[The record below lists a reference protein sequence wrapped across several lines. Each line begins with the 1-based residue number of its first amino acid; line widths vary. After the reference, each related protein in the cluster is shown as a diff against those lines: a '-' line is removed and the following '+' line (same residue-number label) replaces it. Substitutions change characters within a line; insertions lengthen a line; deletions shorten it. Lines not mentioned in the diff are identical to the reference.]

1 MVRLPWQI
9 TRKMFLSEDDVDA
22 LLAHLAEQV
31 RRAEPGDITP
41 RVDELII
48 RSLLFSGLRN
58 SEFCGLKLANT
69 CIGVGQSLFQ
79 VRGTPRE
86 DRDVFVPG
94 ELSDLIR
101 RFVKEIRAQ
110 CLPESASPRD
120 LSLPLALNDRGR
132 PYERTGL
139 YRRVVR
145 ILTEAGFKDRAR
157 VQLLRHTYGYLAYKR
172 SGGNLL
178 FVQRQLGHA
187 HPLVTSIYAQFVD
200 EPYAEMADW
209 LIRRGAPE
217 EAPRHKRRHK
227 RRRKRVTHSQG
238 E

>member
-9 TRKMFLSEDDVDA
+9 TRKMFLSEDDVDS
-22 LLAHLAEQV
+22 LVAHLSEKVRGAES
-31 RRAEPGDITP
+31 GDIGP

-48 RSLLFSGLRN
+48 RALLFSGLRN
-58 SEFCGLKLANT
+58 SEFCGLTLANT
-69 CIGVGQSLFQ
+69 CIGTGQSLFQ

-86 DRDVFVPG
+86 DRDVFVPR

-101 RFVKEIRAQ
+101 RFVKEIRPQ
-110 CLPESASPRD
+110 SLPEGASPRD
-120 LSLPLALNDRGR
+120 LSLPLVLNDRGR

-157 VQLLRHTYGYLAYKR
+157 VQLLRHTYGYLAYRR

-209 LIRRGAPE
+209 LVQRDGSEHSPRR
-217 EAPRHKRRHK
+217 K
-227 RRRKRVTHSQG
+227 RRRRQVAHSKG

>member
-1 MVRLPWQI
+1 MRMIRFPWQI
-9 TRKMFLSEDDVDA
+9 TRQMFLSEDEVDA
-22 LLAHLAEQV
+22 LLAHTSLRV
-31 RRAEPGDITP
+31 RQAEPEAGTE
-41 RVDELII
+41 RVDEVII

-58 SEFCGLKLANT
+58 SEFCRLTLANT
-69 CIGVGQSLFQ
+69 FTGTRKSVFQ

-86 DRDVFVPG
+86 DRDVAIPRA
-94 ELSDLIR
+94 LNDLVR
-101 RFVKEIRAQ
+101 RFVAEIRPK
-110 CLPESASPRD
+110 CLPEGASPRD
-120 LSLPLALNDRGR
+120 LALPLVLNERGR

-145 ILTEAGFKDRAR
+145 ILTEAGLQKRAS

-172 SGGNLL
+172 SCGNLL

-200 EPYAEMADW
+200 ESYSDLADGLAERLA
-209 LIRRGAPE
+209 GESA
-217 EAPRHKRRHK
+217 KRRTV
-227 RRRKRVTHSQG
+227 RRKRSTSFKG

>member
-9 TRKMFLSEDDVDA
+9 TRKMFLSEEDVDA
-22 LLAHLAEQV
+22 LLAHLSATV
-31 RRAEPGDITP
+31 RRAAPGDIAP
-41 RVDELII
+41 RIDELMI

-58 SEFCGLKLANT
+58 SEFCGLTLANT
-69 CIGVGQSLFQ
+69 CIGTGRSLFR

-101 RFVKEIRAQ
+101 RFVKEIRPQ
-110 CLPESASPRD
+110 CLPEGISPRD
-120 LSLPLALNDRGR
+120 LSQPLVLNDRGR

-145 ILTEAGFKDRAR
+145 ILIEAGFKDRAR

-200 EPYAEMADW
+200 EPYAEMADR
-209 LIRRGAPE
+209 LIRRETSAGPA
-217 EAPRHKRRHK
+217 RRK
-227 RRRKRVTHSQG
+227 ARRKRVAQSQG

>member
-1 MVRLPWQI
+1 MRMIQLPWQV
-9 TRKMFLSEDDVDA
+9 TRQMFLSEDEVDR
-22 LLAHLAEQV
+22 LLGHLSQKAQ
-31 RRAEPGDITP
+31 RAESGAITEY
-41 RVDELII
+41 VDEVIV

-58 SEFCGLKLANT
+58 SEFCRLTLADT
-69 CIGVGQSLFQ
+69 FLGTRKSVFQ

-86 DRDVFVPG
+86 DRDVVIPRR
-94 ELSDLIR
+94 LNDLVR
-101 RFVKEIRAQ
+101 RFVVEIRPK
-110 CLPESASPRD
+110 CLREGASPRD
-120 LSLPLALNDRGR
+120 LGLPLVVNERGR

-145 ILTEAGFKDRAR
+145 ILTEADLEKRAS

-172 SGGNLL
+172 ARGNLL

-200 EPYAEMADW
+200 ESYSDLADGLAER
-209 LIRRGAPE
+209 LPGERS
-217 EAPRHKRRHK
+217 KRRSV
-227 RRRKRVTHSQG
+227 RRKRSTSSKG

>member
-9 TRKMFLSEDDVDA
+9 TRKMFLLEDDVDA

-31 RRAEPGDITP
+31 RRAEPGDIAP
-41 RVDELII
+41 SVDELII

-58 SEFCGLKLANT
+58 SEFCGLTLANT
-69 CIGVGQSLFQ
+69 CIGTGQSLFQ

-94 ELSDLIR
+94 ELSALIR
-101 RFVKEIRAQ
+101 RFVKEIRPQ
-110 CLPESASPRD
+110 CLPEGASPRD
-120 LSLPLALNDRGR
+120 LSLPLVLNDRGR

-209 LIRRGAPE
+209 LVQRDRS
-217 EAPRHKRRHK
+217 EASQPRKP
-227 RRRKRVTHSQG
+227 RRKRVAFSKG

>member
-9 TRKMFLSEDDVDA
+9 TRKMFLSEDDVDS
-22 LLAHLAEQV
+22 LLAHLSAKV
-31 RRAEPGDITP
+31 RRAQPGDIAP
-41 RVDELII
+41 RIDELII

-58 SEFCGLKLANT
+58 SEFCGLTLANT
-69 CIGVGQSLFQ
+69 CIGTGQSLFQ

-101 RFVKEIRAQ
+101 RFVKEIRPQ
-110 CLPESASPRD
+110 CLAEGVSPRD
-120 LSLPLALNDRGR
+120 LSLPLVLNDRGR

-200 EPYAEMADW
+200 EPYAEMADR
-209 LIRRGAPE
+209 LMRHNASENPRR
-217 EAPRHKRRHK
+217 RKS
-227 RRRKRVTHSQG
+227 RRKRVTHLQG